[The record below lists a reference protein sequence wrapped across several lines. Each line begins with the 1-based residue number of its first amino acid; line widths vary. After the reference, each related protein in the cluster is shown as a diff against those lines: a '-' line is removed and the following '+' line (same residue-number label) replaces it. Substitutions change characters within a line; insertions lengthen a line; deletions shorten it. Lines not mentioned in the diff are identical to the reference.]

1 MRQHFGFVRSRRINT
16 QGLVS
21 PDRDDEATF
30 WIREESKDKHTRDDE
45 ATFWIRE
52 ESKDKH
58 TEMMRQHFGF
68 VRSRRINT
76 MQHRDEATFWIREES
91 KDEHTR
97 PCFA

>member
-1 MRQHFGFVRSRRINT
+1 VRSRRINT

-58 TEMMRQHFGF
+58 
-68 VRSRRINT
+68 N
-76 MQHRDEATFWIREES
+76 ATQR
-91 KDEHTR
+91 
-97 PCFA
+97 